1 MKLSQSYQY
10 TGSSEF
16 TFENVLLGP
25 TGIALFDQRTGIGG
39 VDFIPYHGSTVTV
52 KAGDPS
58 TQYFDFSPSLNNK
71 IYYLVTD
78 QEYSESD
85 RATIKS
91 LGTAINVHF
100 NGTDY
105 QGDFV
110 FQNPNDYEYLYL
122 MWDYED
128 SIGTGTASF
137 KGIVSSRSIALDL
150 GTDIGLAGVNYQA
163 VDLPVRFRIR
173 WNNTDVI
180 DSGYVGLNSIANYN
194 ALIAAGVSASDI
206 KLQSPY
212 DGTVNNG
219 TGSLLFDKFSSLND
233 AQVVVDSPLA
243 SSVWI
248 VNRVMPSLK
257 SFFIDI
263 TNGTTANVCTQCPTT
278 QYYHNGVGLLPTI
291 NDRIYT
297 ASDGSS
303 LYDGASAFHMIDTV
317 TCTVPSSTGKSY
329 VGVDS
334 SGNVTSI
341 DPCDCPEFAVP
352 FIYQEDIVI
361 NSLEDVNIPISVYGN
376 PTSFTVVTTC
386 LEYLLDGGSS
396 STLFTYTDCDSNTNT
411 ITVSAFQAITVC
423 ASSAP
428 TITRGDGSVSSGI
441 SCLSSIFPSVLSFN
455 NGVISGRSVKEL
467 SFSFTINATNCFAY
481 TFNRLI
487 NRIKPCKT
495 LPINCRQ
502 LVIKVIN
509 GSWVL
514 ATTNVFMRSIRT

>member
-85 RATIKS
+85 RTTIKS

-163 VDLPVRFRIR
+163 VDLPVRFKIR

-180 DSGYVGLNSIANYN
+180 DSGYVGLNSTANYN

-257 SFFIDI
+257 SFFIDT
-263 TNGTTANVCTQCPTT
+263 TNGTEANVCTQCPTAN
-278 QYYHNGVGLLPTI
+278 YYHSGTSLLPTI
-291 NDRIYT
+291 NDTIYRNST
-297 ASDGSS
+297 GS
-303 LYDGASAFHMIDTV
+303 LPYDGGEALHMIDTAI
-317 TCTVPSSTGKSY
+317 CTVPSSAGKSY
-329 VGVDS
+329 ASVTS
-334 SGNVTSI
+334 SGVVIFI
-341 DPCDCPEFAVP
+341 DPCDCPEYTVP
-352 FIYQEDIVI
+352 FIYQEDITI
-361 NSLEDVNIPISVYGN
+361 NSLENVSIPLSVVNN

-386 LEYLLDGGSS
+386 QGYVLTGGQE
-396 STLFTYTDCDSNTNT
+396 STLYTYTDCNSEAQT
-411 ITVSAFQAITVC
+411 ITVSALALIRVC
-423 ASSAP
+423 A
-428 TITRGDGSVSSGI
+428 T
-441 SCLSSIFPSVLSFN
+441 SIL
-455 NGVISGRSVKEL
+455 L
-467 SFSFTINATNCFAY
+467 
-481 TFNRLI
+481 RLH
-487 NRIKPCKT
+487 
-495 LPINCRQ
+495 L
-502 LVIKVIN
+502 
-509 GSWVL
+509 
-514 ATTNVFMRSIRT
+514 